1 MHTTGRN
8 IYVITRPIIERR
20 IFYYSSSRDGKQ
32 RKILH
37 FHRKVHTGTGKRI
50 INDPQSSSSIP
61 LLTEYEPICKMVI
74 KLRGSSFVNNL
85 ARIEWLVNCTLGP
98 ERLLSDIRILEA
110 NFHHFKDKNRVDICY
125 ENEGKSDEY
134 DNTGYFRLS
143 WLDWMAGRLGG
154 EEQKALG
161 WRKWSS
167 YYMAS
172 CLSLG
177 GALEICKVFRGKLF
191 YLMVWK
197 NGQFL

>member
-20 IFYYSSSRDGKQ
+20 IFYYSSRDGKQ
-32 RKILH
+32 PKILH
-37 FHRKVHTGTGKRI
+37 FHRKVYSPMGNRI
-50 INDPQSSSSIP
+50 INDPQCSSSIP
-61 LLTEYEPICKMVI
+61 LLTEYEPICKMII

-98 ERLLSDIRILEA
+98 ERLLSDVRHQDPRGEFPSLQ
-110 NFHHFKDKNRVDICY
+110 DKNRVDIC

-154 EEQKALG
+154 VEQKALG
-161 WRKWSS
+161 WRK
-167 YYMAS
+167 
-172 CLSLG
+172 
-177 GALEICKVFRGKLF
+177 
-191 YLMVWK
+191 
-197 NGQFL
+197 

>member
-85 ARIEWLVNCTLGP
+85 ASGWLTVHSVLNDFFLTSGSSRRISITL
-98 ERLLSDIRILEA
+98 RIKIE
-110 NFHHFKDKNRVDICY
+110 
-125 ENEGKSDEY
+125 
-134 DNTGYFRLS
+134 
-143 WLDWMAGRLGG
+143 
-154 EEQKALG
+154 
-161 WRKWSS
+161 
-167 YYMAS
+167 
-172 CLSLG
+172 
-177 GALEICKVFRGKLF
+177 
-191 YLMVWK
+191 
-197 NGQFL
+197 

>member
-98 ERLLSDIRILEA
+98 EQLLSDIRIFEA

-134 DNTGYFRLS
+134 DNTLFQVVLVG
-143 WLDWMAGRLGG
+143 LDGWEIGRWGAKSTWMEKMKQLLYGVVS
-154 EEQKALG
+154 Q
-161 WRKWSS
+161 
-167 YYMAS
+167 
-172 CLSLG
+172 
-177 GALEICKVFRGKLF
+177 FRGCVRDLQS
-191 YLMVWK
+191 VSW
-197 NGQFL
+197 